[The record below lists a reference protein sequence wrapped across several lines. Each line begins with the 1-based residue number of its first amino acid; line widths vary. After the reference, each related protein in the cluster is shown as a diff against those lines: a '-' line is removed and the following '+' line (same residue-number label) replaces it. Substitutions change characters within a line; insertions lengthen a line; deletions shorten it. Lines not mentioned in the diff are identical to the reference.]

1 MAKGQVLDNGRI
13 RYTFTDYI
21 KDKVNVTANLEINL
35 FIDLKQFKT
44 MDNKRLPRN

>member
-35 FIDLKQFKT
+35 F
-44 MDNKRLPRN
+44 M